1 MTFRITIP
9 AIEVTQPIGTFY
21 VGVIS
26 SDDLVKI
33 SSADIREM
41 ETELDAYMGIQ
52 RKLSKP
58 RVKDLSSYVNN
69 VDATFPTSIILAIDD
84 ENAEWDEDLKE
95 LTLFNL
101 ERQPIDEIA
110 KIIDGQHR
118 IEGLKKLKNEINFQ
132 LSVSIFVG
140 ADIATQANLF
150 ATVNLAQTKVN
161 RSLVF
166 DLYSY
171 EKTRSPQKTCHEIAV
186 ALDRFDRSPFFQRIK
201 RLGTATPGR
210 DKEVLTQAA
219 IVEPLMKLISK
230 NPSEDRNSG
239 LKGLFKTS
247 DPLQGVD
254 KLIFRQLWLD
264 KKDTEI
270 AEIMINFFNAVRE
283 KWPLA
288 WDDLER
294 KGNVLPKTNG
304 YRALMRF
311 LEIIYPLVS
320 RDGNQVPTVR
330 DFMTYLGYVEMDD
343 SDFNTET
350 FPAGTSGEAR
360 LFSILKDSIAHLL

>member
-1 MTFRITIP
+1 MNYTLQIP

-26 SDDLVKI
+26 SEDLVKI

-41 ETELDAYMGIQ
+41 ETELDSYMGIQ
-52 RKLSKP
+52 RNLSKS
-58 RVKDLSSYVNN
+58 RVKALSSYVNN
-69 VDATFPTSIILAIDD
+69 VDASFPTSIILAVDD
-84 ENAEWDEDLKE
+84 ENAEWDADRKE
-95 LTLFNL
+95 LTLFNKDGQSL
-101 ERQPIDEIA
+101 DEIA

-118 IEGLKKLKNEINFQ
+118 IEGLKNLEAGNSFQ
-132 LSVSIFVG
+132 LSVSVFVG
-140 ADIATQANLF
+140 ADLATQANLF

-171 EKTRSPQKTCHEIAV
+171 ERTRSPQKTCHDIAV
-186 ALDRFDRSPFFQRIK
+186 ALDRYERSPFYQRIK

-210 DKEVLTQAA
+210 DKEALTQAA
-219 IVEPLMKLISK
+219 IVEPLMRLISK
-230 NPSEDRNSG
+230 DPSADRNAG
-239 LKGLFKTS
+239 IKGFIKMQLDLFGKNDS
-247 DPLQGVD
+247 
-254 KLIFRQLWLD
+254 LIFRELWLE
-264 KKDTEI
+264 KRDTDI
-270 AEIMINFFNAVRE
+270 ADILINFFSAVRDR
-283 KWPLA
+283 WPNA

-311 LEIIYPLVS
+311 LAIIYPVL
-320 RDGNQVPTVR
+320 RDTHGEVPQQE
-330 DFMTYLGYVEMDD
+330 DFAAYLRQVEMND

-350 FPAGTSGEAR
+350 FPAGTSGEAK
-360 LFSILKDSIAHLL
+360 LFGILRSSASL

>member
-1 MTFRITIP
+1 MNYTLTIP
-9 AIEVTQPIGTFY
+9 AIEVLQPIGTFY

-26 SDDLVKI
+26 SDELVKI

-41 ETELDAYMGIQ
+41 ETELDSYMGIQ
-52 RKLSKP
+52 RNLSKS

-69 VDATFPTSIILAIDD
+69 VDATFPTSIILAVDD
-84 ENAEWDEDLKE
+84 DNAVWNPEKKE
-95 LTLFNL
+95 LNLFN
-101 ERQPIDEIA
+101 RNGQPLDELA

-118 IEGLKKLKNEINFQ
+118 IEGMKSLQPGNTFQ

-140 ADIATQANLF
+140 ADLATQANLF

-171 EKTRSPQKTCHEIAV
+171 ERTRSPQKSCHDIAV
-186 ALDRFDRSPFFQRIK
+186 ALDRYQFSPFYKRIK

-210 DKEVLTQAA
+210 EKETLTQAA
-219 IVEPLMKLISK
+219 IVDPLMKLISK
-230 NPSEDRNSG
+230 DPSADRNAG
-239 LKGLFKTS
+239 IKGFLKSQLDLFGRHET
-247 DPLQGVD
+247 
-254 KLIFRQLWLD
+254 LIFRDLWLD

-270 AEIMINFFNAVRE
+270 ADVLINFFTAVKNR
-283 KWPLA
+283 WPVA
-288 WDDLER
+288 WDDLDR

-311 LEIIYPLVS
+311 LAIIYPDLRESQGDVPAT
-320 RDGNQVPTVR
+320 DAFNVFLNQVK
-330 DFMTYLGYVEMDD
+330 MNDD
-343 SDFNTET
+343 DFNTDT
-350 FPAGTSGEAR
+350 FPAGTSGEAK
-360 LFSILKDSIAHLL
+360 LFEILKSSIK